1 MGSPKITKRASR
13 VVVSMIIGL
22 VIGVSCAPATIT
34 SLPPTALPTLIP
46 TKEILTPTS
55 LITITPL
62 KPTEIPESKDLE
74 ILVPGGNEATIDGV
88 LSPEEWDP
96 AYQTELVGGGEL
108 LLMHEGGYLYLGI
121 RAKPEPVTSICL
133 DQGDRVSILHSS
145 AAIGTATYQQGDE
158 AWEMIRGFEW
168 CCREITDSPQA
179 QELRSEHLQQNN
191 WLASNGRMGAAEDV
205 EFKIGMPD
213 GLLRLAITSIGAPD
227 YEDIAWWPVDMADD
241 CRTPR
246 MIQGS
251 LPDQAQF
258 TVENWMTLT
267 ASTN

>member
-1 MGSPKITKRASR
+1 MGSPNIKNRSSR
-13 VVVSMIIGL
+13 VVVIMIIGL

-74 ILVPGGNEATIDGV
+74 ILVPGGNEATIDGI

-145 AAIGTATYQQGDE
+145 VAMGTAIYQ
-158 AWEMIRGFEW
+158 
-168 CCREITDSPQA
+168 
-179 QELRSEHLQQNN
+179 
-191 WLASNGRMGAAEDV
+191 
-205 EFKIGMPD
+205 
-213 GLLRLAITSIGAPD
+213 
-227 YEDIAWWPVDMADD
+227 
-241 CRTPR
+241 
-246 MIQGS
+246 
-251 LPDQAQF
+251 
-258 TVENWMTLT
+258 
-267 ASTN
+267 